1 MFIHK
6 FSSKNLISSKLRNIL
21 SITKFSFARRVSNP
35 NAKSSTQNLF
45 NKFSFDT
52 EEKQKQE
59 NHFSRRLKRELGDD
73 RLEISEEEKTLLRK
87 YEKEIASGKG
97 QKGKNSIEEML
108 DGQSAPRMIQELENS
123 GDSTELNPFLKQ
135 FSQEIEKIKKSKI
148 DRESDSQPIDNPDL
162 YTQSDLD
169 MLIRNKK
176 NRGVNQKEKTIN
188 KGTLKLDDSKFTQ
201 DQEDDFEDVN
211 IEHKYKKL
219 TELEDQKREK
229 DFYSL
234 FDKTK
239 LNKNKKKSKNSK
251 SLEQEILE
259 NESALD
265 FNKIRNLRKIKN
277 STNREYNNYNDNTD
291 ISKIEEDHVEILDS
305 TIPDMNII
313 EKRSRNAEDEERFKD
328 LMRSDIRPYEKN
340 IEKKEAIL
348 HDAKKLSKITTVNN
362 ISIKNNRNEIFK
374 RRALDLAKLWQM
386 PSPETKHW
394 YYKLRR
400 EQKEIIKVINMR
412 KKLEQKRKL
421 KKIQKQWTIDNKE
434 NLDVNYADFLNKDN
448 SDKQDL
454 NENVKIPK
462 HFKNINEFV
471 FFGEDLEFLKH
482 YKRTCKNIENAL
494 NEFFVKNKQSIMTG
508 ISRNADISISEVKM
522 NKACT
527 VIYAWWDLPFISD
540 QILNSNPEETAAINK
555 SVQFKLNQA
564 MPYIKSVLT
573 RKIGLK
579 YAPDIR
585 FVRDEFDEEVQ
596 QFEDYIDEMRRE
608 KIEIQSQKDEN
619 KDTEIFMKLINSP
632 NFTKQIK
639 EEISKFK
646 DGALKNIYDQF
657 FFDEKQNVV
666 QKFQAIKMNNP
677 EVFNTFLTQFKSLVD
692 FSKFK
697 PSKNDDK
704 NPNGEIPTTMTKA
717 EKRAKLKREKT
728 LKKMR
733 LTEEDLKSEKNIDYT
748 NSLYNFAQNYERKIP
763 GQFTL
768 GASFK
773 DMEKKSDKSEFISEV
788 SQINFRKQI
797 KKAVRESGEIG
808 KPKKSKREKSIEF
821 WKNLQAGVI

>member
-45 NKFSFDT
+45 NKFSLDT

-59 NHFSRRLKRELGDD
+59 NHFSRRLKKELGDD

-97 QKGKNSIEEML
+97 QKGKNSIDEML
-108 DGQSAPRMIQELENS
+108 DSQTAPRMIQELENS
-123 GDSTELNPFLKQ
+123 GDSSELNPFLSHFNK
-135 FSQEIEKIKKSKI
+135 EIEKIKKSKTV
-148 DRESDSQPIDNPDL
+148 RESDNQPTDNSNL

-176 NRGVNQKEKTIN
+176 NRGVNQKENPIN
-188 KGTLKLDDSKFTQ
+188 KGSLKLDDSKFSEH
-201 DQEDDFEDVN
+201 QEDEIEELN
-211 IEHKYKKL
+211 IEQKFKNLK
-219 TELEDQKREK
+219 EIEDKNREK
-229 DFYSL
+229 DFFSL

-239 LNKNKKKSKNSK
+239 LNQNKKKSKNSK
-251 SLEQEILE
+251 SLDQEILE
-259 NESALD
+259 NEGSLD
-265 FNKIRNLRKIKN
+265 FDKIRNLRKIKN
-277 STNREYNNYNDNTD
+277 STNREYNHTE
-291 ISKIEEDHVEILDS
+291 ISKVEEDNIEILDS

-340 IEKKEAIL
+340 LEKKEAIL

-374 RRALDLAKLWQM
+374 RRALELAKLWQM

-421 KKIQKQWTIDNKE
+421 KKIQKQWKIDNKE
-434 NLDVNYADFLNKDN
+434 NLDVNYADFLNKDS

-462 HFKNINEFV
+462 HFKNINEFL

-494 NEFFVKNKQSIMTG
+494 NEFFLKNKQSIMTG
-508 ISRNADISISEVKM
+508 IARNADIHISEVKM

-527 VIYAWWDLPFISD
+527 VIYAWWDLPYISD
-540 QILNSNPEETAAINK
+540 QILNSNPDETDAINK

-585 FVRDEFDEEVQ
+585 FVRDEFDEEIQ
-596 QFEDYIDEMRRE
+596 QFQNYIDEMRTE
-608 KIEIQSQKDEN
+608 KLEINSNKDEN
-619 KDTEIFMKLINSP
+619 KDTEIFMKLISSP
-632 NFTKQIK
+632 NFLKQIK

-646 DGALKNIYDQF
+646 DEAFKRMYEQF
-657 FFDEKQNVV
+657 FFDENQNVF
-666 QKFQAIKMNNP
+666 QKFQLIKMNNP
-677 EVFNTFLTQFKSLVD
+677 EVFNSFLKQFKSLVD

-697 PSKNDDK
+697 TSEKDDK
-704 NPNGEIPTTMTKA
+704 NPTGESKTTMTKA
-717 EKRAKLKREKT
+717 EKRAKVRRDKT

-733 LTEEDLKSEKNIDYT
+733 LTEEDLKCQKNIDYS

-773 DMEKKSDKSEFISEV
+773 DMEKKSDKSEFISETA
-788 SQINFRKQI
+788 QINFRKQI
-797 KKAVRESGEIG
+797 KKAVKESEELG
-808 KPKKSKREKSIEF
+808 KPKKTKREKSIEF